1 MAEHERAG
9 RILVEMVT
17 TLRVFRVLGQ
27 RQRDQSI
34 SGTKIG
40 VLQHL
45 KYADA
50 RLGEL
55 ARRLSISAS
64 VTSRAVEA
72 LELDGLV
79 ARRADDDDAR
89 ASVISITDRGRENLA
104 TRERYVA
111 EKFAEV
117 LSDWTPEE
125 TDQAI
130 SILQKLNVR
139 LDDLTTALEFDD
151 RRDPSL

>member
-1 MAEHERAG
+1 MVDRDRAG
-9 RILVEMVT
+9 KILVEMVT

-27 RQRDQSI
+27 RQREKSI

-45 KYADA
+45 KFADA

-55 ARRLSISAS
+55 ARQLSVSAS
-64 VTSRAVEA
+64 VASRSVDA
-72 LELDGLV
+72 LELDGYV
-79 ARRADDDDAR
+79 VRRCDDDDAR
-89 ASVISITDRGRENLA
+89 AFVISITDRGRDNLA
-104 TRERYVA
+104 VRERYIA

-125 TDQAI
+125 TDQALN
-130 SILQKLNVR
+130 ILQKLNSR
-139 LDDLTTALEFDD
+139 LDDLTAALVADN
-151 RRDPSL
+151 RREPNL